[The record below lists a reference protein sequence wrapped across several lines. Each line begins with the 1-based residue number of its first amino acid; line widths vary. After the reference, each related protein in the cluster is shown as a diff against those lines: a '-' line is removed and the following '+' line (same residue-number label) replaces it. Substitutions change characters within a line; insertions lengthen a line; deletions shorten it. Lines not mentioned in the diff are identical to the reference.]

1 MSAIRQTAPAA
12 NAAKPAKSAK
22 PAKTM
27 SIGVVLERLRAE
39 FPDVTVSKI
48 RFLESEGLITPQRT
62 ASGYRRFT
70 DEDIE
75 RLRYILVTQR
85 DNYLPLK
92 VIREQL
98 EAMDSGH
105 VTAILTAGESE
116 PMISPENFRAP
127 AATQLTDADVAGQAQ
142 TDAQTVAEYIKVGL
156 ITPDV
161 AGLFTADD
169 VRTVTT
175 ALSLA
180 EFGFDARHLKTLR
193 TAASRQADMINQV
206 AGPVAKSGK
215 ETAKQKA
222 EEIAQQMSALVVS
235 LHASL
240 VKNELRAQLGSLWRA

>member
-1 MSAIRQTAPAA
+1 MSAIRKTAPQQTAAKQ
-12 NAAKPAKSAK
+12 AKPNK

-27 SIGVVLERLRAE
+27 SIGVVLERLRTE

-70 DEDIE
+70 DQDVE

-98 EAMDSGH
+98 EAMDSGQ
-105 VTAILTAGESE
+105 VTAILTANDAE
-116 PMISPENFRAP
+116 PIISPENFRAP
-127 AATQLTDADVAGQAQ
+127 APTRLTDVDVAEQAQ
-142 TDAQTVAEYIKVGL
+142 ASQSTVEEYIKVGL
-156 ITPDV
+156 ITPDA
-161 AGLFTADD
+161 AGLFNVDD

-175 ALSLA
+175 AMSLA
-180 EFGFDARHLKTLR
+180 EFGLDSRHLKTLR
-193 TAASRQADMINQV
+193 TAAARQADMIGQV
-206 AGPVAKSGK
+206 TEPVAKSGK
-215 ETAKQKA
+215 VNAQQQA
-222 EEIAQQMSALVVS
+222 EEIGQQMSALVVS

-240 VKNELRAQLGSLWRA
+240 VKNELRKQSGN

>member
-1 MSAIRQTAPAA
+1 MSAIRQTAAALQTAPAG
-12 NAAKPAKSAK
+12 AKAAK

-70 DEDIE
+70 EEDVE

-105 VTAILTAGESE
+105 VTALLSAASSDAE

-127 AATQLTDADVAGQAQ
+127 VATHLTATDVAEQAQ
-142 TDAQTVAEYIKVGL
+142 APQEAIDEYISLGL
-156 ITPDV
+156 IAPDA

-169 VRTVTT
+169 VRTATT

-193 TAASRQADMINQV
+193 TAAARQADMINQV
-206 AGPVAKSGK
+206 AEPVAKSGK
-215 ETAKQKA
+215 VTAKQKA
-222 EEIAQQMSALVVS
+222 EEIGQQMSALVVS

-240 VKNELRAQLGSLWRA
+240 VKNELRRQLGN